1 MEAAHNNGER
11 LDYIVF
17 SMDEILRGVTGTD
30 LPSSLGNSNGN
41 GVRRSRLDRAP
52 TIWRTVLPFTLSFVN
67 SPLPL
72 VHSPLSSL
80 SLMSPSSPF
89 TAFVLCSQWS
99 LVLYLRA
106 ISTDVVNARL
116 IIVFALWRVWI
127 TESREKINSRREF
140 SSNFSSPKKTVTF
153 RALEFLNFYF
163 RKTLYGID
171 TASRSVPA
179 LVKLPCH

>member
-67 SPLPL
+67 ILL
-72 VHSPLSSL
+72 
-80 SLMSPSSPF
+80 SPSSTPRCRRSLLCPPPPLLPP
-89 TAFVLCSQWS
+89 LCSVRS
-99 LVLYLRA
+99 GPSFY
-106 ISTDVVNARL
+106 IFARYQP
-116 IIVFALWRVWI
+116 
-127 TESREKINSRREF
+127 SRRRQR
-140 SSNFSSPKKTVTF
+140 SSDNRVCLMAS
-153 RALEFLNFYF
+153 LN
-163 RKTLYGID
+163 
-171 TASRSVPA
+171 
-179 LVKLPCH
+179 H

>member
-80 SLMSPSSPF
+80 SLMSPSSP
-89 TAFVLCSQWS
+89 LCSVRS
-99 LVLYLRA
+99 GPSFY
-106 ISTDVVNARL
+106 IFARYQP
-116 IIVFALWRVWI
+116 
-127 TESREKINSRREF
+127 SRRRQR
-140 SSNFSSPKKTVTF
+140 SSDNRVCLMAS
-153 RALEFLNFYF
+153 LN
-163 RKTLYGID
+163 
-171 TASRSVPA
+171 
-179 LVKLPCH
+179 H

>member
-80 SLMSPSSPF
+80 SLMSPPPLLPP
-89 TAFVLCSQWS
+89 LCSVRS
-99 LVLYLRA
+99 GPSFY
-106 ISTDVVNARL
+106 IFARYQP
-116 IIVFALWRVWI
+116 
-127 TESREKINSRREF
+127 SRRRQRSSDNRVCLMASLNHWIPREDKLSTRVF
-140 SSNFSSPKKTVTF
+140 VKFFLAEENCDFSNFGIF
-153 RALEFLNFYF
+153 EFLF
-163 RKTLYGID
+163 
-171 TASRSVPA
+171 
-179 LVKLPCH
+179 